1 MHLAPSLQAVPCR
14 LCRFTAT
21 SRDHHFFLRPF
32 QISGLPALDPRSVT
46 FVLESTTVV
55 YRLLTNRGAPSRPP
69 LVYFFNDVLS
79 VRPVR
84 TRRTCRSRVVLDRK
98 NVFASAELGRLSSR
112 PFAIIRTASRHGRPI
127 IKTNMH
133 AGTWMFCRATVYYQP
148 TILRCIYTSSQPF
161 HAHTARRR
169 PISTLPAL
177 FPKNPWTLTTKIR
190 EKSSPFKP
198 MLPPHNLRS
207 SISSMP

>member
-98 NVFASAELGRLSSR
+98 ISSSHRPNSADYLPDLLQSSERPPGTGALLSKQTCTPVRGCFAVRQSIISR
-112 PFAIIRTASRHGRPI
+112 PFFDAYIPRVSRSTHTRPDVDPSPPFPPSFLKIHG
-127 IKTNMH
+127 
-133 AGTWMFCRATVYYQP
+133 
-148 TILRCIYTSSQPF
+148 L
-161 HAHTARRR
+161 
-169 PISTLPAL
+169 
-177 FPKNPWTLTTKIR
+177 
-190 EKSSPFKP
+190 
-198 MLPPHNLRS
+198 
-207 SISSMP
+207 